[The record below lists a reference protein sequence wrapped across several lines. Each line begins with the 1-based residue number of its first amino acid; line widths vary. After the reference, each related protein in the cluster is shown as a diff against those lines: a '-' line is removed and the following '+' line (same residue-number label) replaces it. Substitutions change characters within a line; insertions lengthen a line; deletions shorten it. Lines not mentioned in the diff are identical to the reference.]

1 MSQNERMATLAKIE
15 ELTERMAA
23 LAAAAKLIE
32 AELIRLQRAYY
43 QQTGGCTNG

>member
-32 AELIRLQRAYY
+32 GELLQLQARYY
-43 QQTGGCTNG
+43 RQTEGVTV